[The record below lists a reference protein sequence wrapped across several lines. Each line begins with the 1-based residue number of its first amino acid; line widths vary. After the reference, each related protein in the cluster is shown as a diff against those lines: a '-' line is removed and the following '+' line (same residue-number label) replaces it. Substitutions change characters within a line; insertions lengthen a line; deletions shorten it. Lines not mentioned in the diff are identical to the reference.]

1 MVEPQTAHL
10 TSARVELPDFHSR
23 AALAELLG
31 LPTQKLNWWLQGF
44 PIDKRYR
51 HFAVAKR
58 GKGQRQI
65 AAPIAPIKEMQR
77 RLATALTAAYRA
89 PAHVHGFTLGRS
101 PQTNAAVHVNQ
112 RWVFGIDLEDFFPT
126 ITERR
131 VRGMFEAFPFEYSKE
146 IATLLARLCCHRDCL
161 PQGAPSS
168 PIISNYICR
177 GMDRQL
183 AELAIRHRCFY
194 SRYADDLIF
203 STDRPVF
210 PTALVTNEGGKAVPS
225 IQLARIVENAGF
237 VINKRKTRIQICFQR
252 QRVTGLIVNEKVN
265 VSRHYIRSIRAVL
278 HIWEKQGPEAAA
290 QSIRKADK
298 LENFPPQ
305 KPYPSLGQVMR
316 GRVQHVGAVR
326 GFNDPVYLKLARKL
340 SERDPHFNP
349 PTTILASAIE
359 ARLYTEGPTDP
370 RHIRAALEHFHG
382 KGEFLNLKL
391 IADENTDQGSDQ
403 KLLEKAKYL
412 REFPPETYSVC
423 LFDTDTKVARDAV
436 GEDGWQEYGSRTV
449 AVGLARPEFRE
460 QHKPLCI
467 ELLHE
472 DPVLEATDA
481 DGRRVFKASEFN
493 PTTSIHKSGNYV
505 IPNLPG
511 KSLIAEPVY
520 ELGSND
526 SVARPKAAFARAVEE
541 DPESFGDLSFLG
553 FRPTLERITTA
564 LASLQRS
571 A

>member
-1 MVEPQTAHL
+1 MVEPQAAHL
-10 TSARVELPDFHSR
+10 TSGRIEVPDLHSR
-23 AALAELLG
+23 AALAELLD

-51 HFAVAKR
+51 HFAIAKR

-77 RLATALTAAYRA
+77 RLATALTAAYRP

-101 PQTNAAVHVNQ
+101 PQTNAAIHVDQ

-131 VRGMFEAFPFEYSKE
+131 VRGMFEAFPFAYSEEVAK
-146 IATLLARLCCHRDCL
+146 LLARLCCHRGRL

-183 AELAIRHRCFY
+183 ASLAIRHRCFY
-194 SRYADDLIF
+194 SRYADDLVF
-203 STDRPVF
+203 STDRPIF
-210 PTALVTNEGGKAVPS
+210 PTALVTAESGKVIPS
-225 IQLARIVENAGF
+225 VQLSRIVENAGF
-237 VINKRKTRIQICFQR
+237 LINKRKTRIQICFQR

-265 VSRHYIRSIRAVL
+265 VSRHYIRGIRAVL
-278 HIWEKQGPEAAA
+278 HIWEKQGPEEAAR
-290 QSIRKADK
+290 SIRKADT
-298 LENFPPQ
+298 LENFPPN
-305 KPYPSLGQVMR
+305 KPYPSLEQVMR

-340 SERDPHFNP
+340 SERDPHFNR
-349 PTTILASAIE
+349 PTRVLANATE

-370 RHIRAALEHFHG
+370 RHIRAALKHFHN

-391 IADENTDQGSDQ
+391 IADENSDQGSDQ
-403 KLLEKAKYL
+403 KLLAKAKYL
-412 REFPPETYSVC
+412 REFPPDTYAIC
-423 LFDTDTKVARDAV
+423 LFDTDTKVAQDAV
-436 GEDGWQEYGSRTV
+436 GSDGWEEYGKMTV

-460 QHKPLCI
+460 QHEPLCI

-472 DPVLEATDA
+472 DPVLEASDA
-481 DGRRVFKASEFN
+481 EGRRVFKTNEFN
-493 PTTSIHKSGNYV
+493 PTTSIHQSGIYV

-511 KSLIAEPVY
+511 KSLIADPVY
-520 ELGSND
+520 EIASND

-541 DPESFGDLSFLG
+541 EPQSFGDLSFGG

-564 LASLQRS
+564 LASLQQR